1 MALAAAEVVMA
12 AAVEVVMAAAVEALV
27 DHAAAEAVVTEA
39 AVAVVVAEAETVE
52 PHAEQQ
58 GVSADPLAHTDGA
71 LRLNSRALFILN
83 ALSKILK
90 LRKSHGYR
98 TYSLHHQ
105 A

>member
-1 MALAAAEVVMA
+1 VVAVAEIMALAAAAVVMA
-12 AAVEVVMAAAVEALV
+12 AAEALV
-27 DHAAAEAVVTEA
+27 DHAAAVVTEA
-39 AVAVVVAEAETVE
+39 AAAVVVAEAETVE

-58 GVSADPLAHTDGA
+58 GVSADPLARTEGA
-71 LRLNSRALFILN
+71 LRLNSMALFILN

>member
-1 MALAAAEVVMA
+1 VAVAEIMALAAAAAVVMA
-12 AAVEVVMAAAVEALV
+12 AAEALV
-27 DHAAAEAVVTEA
+27 DHAAAEAEAVVTEA
-39 AVAVVVAEAETVE
+39 AAAVVVAEAETVE

-58 GVSADPLAHTDGA
+58 GVSADPLARTEGA
-71 LRLNSRALFILN
+71 LRLNSMALFILN